1 MVKKSMKKVAMLF
14 TVLSLGSV
22 VVPGIVSSGVYAE
35 SVNGSSVVPN
45 RNAVSITL
53 EQKENLIKELKEN
66 YPSLSEKYLRE
77 MVEKLL
83 RGETIF
89 TSRGVR
95 GARLFFLG
103 IWDDEGL
110 TVEAAGA
117 ALDATISVMLGGATV
132 EALKHLAT
140 SEAKHIIRNAIAS
153 VFGVAVGS
161 WVVSYVLAFSSPGR
175 AFAEWWDTQ
184 DAYPYNRHINF

>member
-1 MVKKSMKKVAMLF
+1 MVKKSMKKIATLF

-45 RNAVSITL
+45 RNGASITL

-66 YPSLSEKYLRE
+66 YSSLNEEYLRE
-77 MVEKLL
+77 MVEKVL
-83 RGETIF
+83 RGERF
-89 TSRGVR
+89 TPRGVR
-95 GARLFFLG
+95 GAHLFFLG

-117 ALDATISVMLGGATV
+117 ALDATISVMLGGVAV
-132 EALKHLAT
+132 SALKNMAS
-140 SEAKHIIRNAIAS
+140 SEAKRIIRNAIAS
-153 VFGVAVGS
+153 AFGINVAY
-161 WVVSYVLAFSSPGR
+161 WVISYISAFASPGR

>member
-1 MVKKSMKKVAMLF
+1 MVKKSMKKVATLF

-45 RNAVSITL
+45 RNGASITL

-66 YPSLSEKYLRE
+66 YSSLSEEYLRE
-77 MVEKLL
+77 MVEKVL
-83 RGETIF
+83 RGERF
-89 TSRGVR
+89 TPRGVR
-95 GARLFFLG
+95 GAHLFFLG

-117 ALDATISVMLGGATV
+117 ALDATISVMLGGLAV
-132 EALKHLAT
+132 SALKSMAS
-140 SEAKHIIRNAIAS
+140 SEAKRIIRNAIAS
-153 VFGVAVGS
+153 AFGINVAG
-161 WVVSYVLAFSSPGR
+161 WVINYISAFTSPGR

>member
-45 RNAVSITL
+45 RNAGSITL

-89 TSRGVR
+89 NSRGVR

-117 ALDATISVMLGGATV
+117 ALDATISVMLGGLAV
-132 EALKHLAT
+132 SALKNMAS
-140 SEAKHIIRNAIAS
+140 SEAKKIIRNAIAS
-153 VFGVAVGS
+153 AFGINVAY
-161 WVVSYVLAFSSPGR
+161 WVIGYISAFASPGR

>member
-1 MVKKSMKKVAMLF
+1 MIKKLTKKVAMLF

-22 VVPGIVSSGVYAE
+22 VVPGIVSSSVYAE
-35 SVNGSSVVPN
+35 SVNGSSVVSN

-117 ALDATISVMLGGATV
+117 ALDATISVLIGGLAV
-132 EALKHLAT
+132 SALKNMAS
-140 SEAKHIIRNAIAS
+140 SEAKKIIRNAIAS
-153 VFGVAVGS
+153 AFGINVAS
-161 WVVSYVLAFSSPGR
+161 WVISYISAFTSPGR

>member
-1 MVKKSMKKVAMLF
+1 MVKKSVKKVATLF

-45 RNAVSITL
+45 RNGASITL

-66 YPSLSEKYLRE
+66 YSSLSEEYLRE
-77 MVEKLL
+77 MVEKVL
-83 RGETIF
+83 RGERF
-89 TSRGVR
+89 TPRGVR
-95 GARLFFLG
+95 GAHLFFLG

-117 ALDATISVMLGGATV
+117 ALDATISVMLGGLAV
-132 EALKHLAT
+132 SALKSMAS
-140 SEAKHIIRNAIAS
+140 SEAKRIIRNAIAS
-153 VFGVAVGS
+153 AFGINVAG
-161 WVVSYVLAFSSPGR
+161 WVINYISAFTSPGR

>member
-1 MVKKSMKKVAMLF
+1 MVKKSMKKVATLF

-45 RNAVSITL
+45 RNGASITL

-66 YPSLSEKYLRE
+66 YSSLSEEYLRE
-77 MVEKLL
+77 MVEKVL
-83 RGETIF
+83 RGERF
-89 TSRGVR
+89 TPRGVR
-95 GARLFFLG
+95 GAHLFFLG

-117 ALDATISVMLGGATV
+117 ALDATISVMLGGLAV
-132 EALKHLAT
+132 SALKSMAS
-140 SEAKHIIRNAIAS
+140 SEAKRIIRNAIAS
-153 VFGVAVGS
+153 AG
-161 WVVSYVLAFSSPGR
+161 WVINYISAFTSPGR

>member
-22 VVPGIVSSGVYAE
+22 VVPGIVSSGVYADSVKE
-35 SVNGSSVVPN
+35 SYTVTNKKG
-45 RNAVSITL
+45 VSITL

-66 YPSLSEKYLRE
+66 YSSLSEEYLRE

-83 RGETIF
+83 RGETVF

-95 GARLFFLG
+95 GTHLFFLG

-117 ALDATISVMLGGATV
+117 ALDATISVMLGGLAV
-132 EALKHLAT
+132 SALKSMAS
-140 SEAKHIIRNAIAS
+140 SEAKRIIRNAIAS
-153 VFGVAVGS
+153 AFGINVAG
-161 WVVSYVLAFSSPGR
+161 WVINYISAFTSPGR

>member
-1 MVKKSMKKVAMLF
+1 MVKKSMKKVATLF

-35 SVNGSSVVPN
+35 SVKGSSVVPN
-45 RNAVSITL
+45 RNGASITL

-66 YPSLSEKYLRE
+66 YSSLSEEYLRE
-77 MVEKLL
+77 MVEKVL
-83 RGETIF
+83 RGERF
-89 TSRGVR
+89 TPRGVR
-95 GARLFFLG
+95 GAHLFFLG

-117 ALDATISVMLGGATV
+117 ALDATISVMLGGLAV
-132 EALKHLAT
+132 SALKSMAS
-140 SEAKHIIRNAIAS
+140 SEAKRIIRNAIAS
-153 VFGVAVGS
+153 AFGINVAG
-161 WVVSYVLAFSSPGR
+161 WVINYISAFTSPGR

>member
-1 MVKKSMKKVAMLF
+1 M
-14 TVLSLGSV
+14 SLGSV
-22 VVPGIVSSGVYAE
+22 VVPGIVSSGVYADSVKE
-35 SVNGSSVVPN
+35 SYTVTNKKG
-45 RNAVSITL
+45 VSITL

-66 YPSLSEKYLRE
+66 YSSLSEEYLRE

-83 RGETIF
+83 RGETVF

-95 GARLFFLG
+95 GTHLFFLG

-117 ALDATISVMLGGATV
+117 ALDATISVMLGGVAV
-132 EALKHLAT
+132 SALKNMAS
-140 SEAKHIIRNAIAS
+140 SEAKRIIRNAIAS
-153 VFGVAVGS
+153 AFGINVAY
-161 WVVSYVLAFSSPGR
+161 WVISYISAFASPGR

>member
-1 MVKKSMKKVAMLF
+1 MVKKLTKKVAMLF

-22 VVPGIVSSGVYAE
+22 VVPGIVSSSVYAE
-35 SVNGSSVVPN
+35 SVNGSSVVSN

-117 ALDATISVMLGGATV
+117 ALDATISVLIGGLAV
-132 EALKHLAT
+132 SALKNMAS
-140 SEAKHIIRNAIAS
+140 SEAKRIIRNAIAS
-153 VFGVAVGS
+153 AFGINVAS
-161 WVVSYVLAFSSPGR
+161 WVISYISAFTSPGR

>member
-1 MVKKSMKKVAMLF
+1 MVKKSMKKVATLF

-45 RNAVSITL
+45 RNGASITL

-66 YPSLSEKYLRE
+66 YSSLSEEYLRE
-77 MVEKLL
+77 MVGKVL
-83 RGETIF
+83 RGERF
-89 TSRGVR
+89 TPRGVR
-95 GARLFFLG
+95 GAHLFFLG

-117 ALDATISVMLGGATV
+117 ALDATISVMLGGLAV
-132 EALKHLAT
+132 SALKSMAS
-140 SEAKHIIRNAIAS
+140 SEAKRIIRNAIAS
-153 VFGVAVGS
+153 AFGINVAG
-161 WVVSYVLAFSSPGR
+161 WVINYISAFTSPGR

>member
-1 MVKKSMKKVAMLF
+1 MVKKSTKKVATLF

-45 RNAVSITL
+45 RNGASITL

-66 YPSLSEKYLRE
+66 YSSLSEEYLRE
-77 MVEKLL
+77 MVEKVL
-83 RGETIF
+83 RGERF
-89 TSRGVR
+89 TPRGVR
-95 GARLFFLG
+95 GAHLFFLG

-117 ALDATISVMLGGATV
+117 ALDATISVMLGGLAV
-132 EALKHLAT
+132 SALKSMAS
-140 SEAKHIIRNAIAS
+140 SEAKRIIRNAIAS
-153 VFGVAVGS
+153 AFGINVAG
-161 WVVSYVLAFSSPGR
+161 WVINYISAFTSPGR

>member
-1 MVKKSMKKVAMLF
+1 MVKKSMKKVATLF

-45 RNAVSITL
+45 RNGASITL

-66 YPSLSEKYLRE
+66 YSSLSEEYLRE
-77 MVEKLL
+77 MVEKVL
-83 RGETIF
+83 RGERF
-89 TSRGVR
+89 TPRVVR
-95 GARLFFLG
+95 GAHLFFLG

-117 ALDATISVMLGGATV
+117 ALDATISVMLGGLAV
-132 EALKHLAT
+132 SALKSMAS
-140 SEAKHIIRNAIAS
+140 SEAKRIIRNAIAS
-153 VFGVAVGS
+153 AFGINVAG
-161 WVVSYVLAFSSPGR
+161 WVINYISAFTSPGR

>member
-1 MVKKSMKKVAMLF
+1 MVKKSMKKVATLF

-45 RNAVSITL
+45 RNGASITL

-66 YPSLSEKYLRE
+66 YSSLSEEYLRG
-77 MVEKLL
+77 MVEKVL
-83 RGETIF
+83 RGERF
-89 TSRGVR
+89 TPRGVR
-95 GARLFFLG
+95 GAHLFFLG

-117 ALDATISVMLGGATV
+117 ALDATISVMLGGLAV
-132 EALKHLAT
+132 SALKSMAS
-140 SEAKHIIRNAIAS
+140 SEAKRIIRNAIAS
-153 VFGVAVGS
+153 AFGINVAG
-161 WVVSYVLAFSSPGR
+161 WVINYISAFTSPGR

>member
-1 MVKKSMKKVAMLF
+1 MKKVATLF

-45 RNAVSITL
+45 RNGASITL

-66 YPSLSEKYLRE
+66 YSSLSEEYLRE
-77 MVEKLL
+77 MVEKVL
-83 RGETIF
+83 RGERF
-89 TSRGVR
+89 TPRGVR
-95 GARLFFLG
+95 GAHLFFLG

-117 ALDATISVMLGGATV
+117 ALDATISVMLGGLAV
-132 EALKHLAT
+132 SALKSMAS
-140 SEAKHIIRNAIAS
+140 SEAKRIIRNAIAS
-153 VFGVAVGS
+153 AFGINVAG
-161 WVVSYVLAFSSPGR
+161 WVINYISAFTSPGR